1 MRNPRLIVYRA
12 ETKAF
17 IKGPGL
23 RRGMGVKEIE
33 PGAGMRDDRD
43 QQLLANSLAAMAI
56 ANIEMANAPGPRL
69 LAEGVDVQ
77 TADPN

>member
-17 IKGPGL
+17 IKGRL
-23 RRGMGVKEIE
+23 RRGMGIKEIE
-33 PGAGMRDDRD
+33 PCAGMRDDRD
-43 QQLLANSLAAMAI
+43 QQLLANSPAAMAI

>member
-1 MRNPRLIVYRA
+1 M
-12 ETKAF
+12 
-17 IKGPGL
+17 L
-23 RRGMGVKEIE
+23 RKIE

-43 QQLLANSLAAMAI
+43 QQLLANSTAAMAI